1 MATYNGWTNYAT
13 WRVNLEIFD
22 GMTAR
27 DLTGRSVFSVAELKD
42 ACAEYA
48 EELIDATSN
57 EGLARDYARA
67 FLSDVD
73 WWAIANHL
81 IANDEDDYPDGVD
94 EDDYPDGVDDPNYVV
109 TGCE

>member
-22 GMTAR
+22 GQDPEGFDLTQDAYNLGR
-27 DLTGRSVFSVAELKD
+27 DLKD
-42 ACAEYA
+42 YA

-57 EGLARDYARA
+57 EGLARDYALA

-73 WWAIANHL
+73 WGAIAQHL
-81 IANDEDDYPDGVD
+81 IEAYEH
-94 EDDYPDGVDDPNYVV
+94 EKA
-109 TGCE
+109 